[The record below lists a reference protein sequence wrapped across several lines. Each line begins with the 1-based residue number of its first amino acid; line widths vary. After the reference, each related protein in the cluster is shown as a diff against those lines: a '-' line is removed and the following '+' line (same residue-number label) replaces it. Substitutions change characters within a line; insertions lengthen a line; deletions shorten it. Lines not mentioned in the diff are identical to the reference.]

1 MPEAIRIEREVPAP
15 MGDGVVL
22 RSEVWRP
29 DDGARHPAI
38 LVRTPYLKE
47 KAAPLPITDA
57 RLATARGYAMVV
69 QDVRGRGTSDGTF
82 EPFVAEEADGADT
95 VAWVAEQPWCDGRV
109 TMAGMSYVGAT
120 QWLAAAARP
129 PALKAIAPTLSSDEF
144 GEGWSLRSGV
154 PEHGFMATWNAADLA
169 PLETRW
175 LDDPERAFE
184 DAEGLARIA
193 PWAPDWWKE
202 PAGGDYWQ
210 RRSVAPRRGE
220 IGIPALFV
228 GGWYD
233 IFAAATLDA
242 FARSHHPADRLI
254 VGPWGHDDQLSHLVG
269 DYNAG
274 IAGAGAVDFFGRVLD
289 FYDAVLDGREPDSA
303 RVRVYVLGGRR
314 WLDLPAWP
322 PPGATTATFEL
333 TPGAVAADPGE
344 PVPSLGG
351 RGLLIQVPGSGFGVR
366 DQRPLA
372 ARSDVHVAL
381 HEAPGAVTLGGPVRA
396 HLAVKSDDEA
406 QWAVTLCV
414 ERACGAWHNLC
425 EGVARGA
432 GDVTVELGDVCADVA
447 AGERLVLLVA
457 ASSYPRWPR
466 PPGRASQ
473 ALGPG
478 SALELSTTR

>member
-1 MPEAIRIEREVPAP
+1 
-15 MGDGVVL
+15 
-22 RSEVWRP
+22 
-29 DDGARHPAI
+29 
-38 LVRTPYLKE
+38 
-47 KAAPLPITDA
+47 
-57 RLATARGYAMVV
+57 MVV

-254 VGPWGHDDQLSHLVG
+254 VGPWGTTTSCLTSSATTTRGSPAPAPSTSSVACSTSTTPCSTG
-269 DYNAG
+269 GSRTARACASTSS
-274 IAGAGAVDFFGRVLD
+274 AGAAGSTFRH
-289 FYDAVLDGREPDSA
+289 
-303 RVRVYVLGGRR
+303 GRR
-314 WLDLPAWP
+314 PAP
-322 PPGATTATFEL
+322 PRRRSSSP
-333 TPGAVAADPGE
+333 
-344 PVPSLGG
+344 
-351 RGLLIQVPGSGFGVR
+351 R
-366 DQRPLA
+366 
-372 ARSDVHVAL
+372 ARS
-381 HEAPGAVTLGGPVRA
+381 PPTPVSR
-396 HLAVKSDDEA
+396 
-406 QWAVTLCV
+406 C
-414 ERACGAWHNLC
+414 
-425 EGVARGA
+425 
-432 GDVTVELGDVCADVA
+432 
-447 AGERLVLLVA
+447 
-457 ASSYPRWPR
+457 
-466 PPGRASQ
+466 RAS
-473 ALGPG
+473 A
-478 SALELSTTR
+478 AAVC